1 MVITVNLSM
10 LSAGMTLGWSSPIL
24 VKLANVTESGFDE
37 PVSSSDMSW
46 IVSTVFLTCTFA
58 VFVVPML
65 LDNLGRRYSAILA
78 MVPLIMGG
86 LTMVFARKVW
96 LLFLA
101 RILVGLSMAMSFNV
115 APTYAAEIASKEIRG
130 SLGTIIQIS
139 VCIGATLMLAVGPF
153 VSYLSLNVVYATF
166 AVLTTVPILFLP
178 ESPYYLHSKGRSHE
192 ALKNLTSLRGSETL
206 AKQEIAEYDITK
218 SDKNVKK
225 LSLLRDFIFLKTILL
240 VIIFSTFDQ
249 LTGACTITLYLQPI
263 LQSTK
268 MNISTELAS
277 AVIGLIKLVGAF
289 MTASITDRFGR
300 KPILIWT
307 YFGMTIGMV
316 GFGAYFYISSNTKD
330 MYAFINYIPII
341 CLVLIVWCD
350 SAGQGSLFY
359 AVISE
364 LFEGPARALGVSIG
378 SCTSSIVLFL
388 TSKYLTAVL
397 DAVGPAVT
405 YLGFGVVC
413 IFGGLF
419 ITFCIPETK
428 GKTFSEIQKT
438 LGRDIYYFELIM
450 KLFCSL
456 SSKVRQCIYVMVA
469 DLCSLA
475 SGLCVGWSS
484 PVLVKLQ
491 DSNSTVLPELIT
503 NDEGTWLVSAP
514 QLTCIVFLLIGSPI
528 VDRVGRKY
536 GLLLVY
542 LPKLVACIL
551 LIFGTRIWTLMLARS
566 IEGVSLAFSYVS
578 ASTYTAEIA
587 DKNIRGSLG
596 TLIQIFRSLGI
607 VGMFSFG
614 PFLNYLNLHIVYI
627 AITIVS
633 ALTVVVLPESPYFL
647 YSKGKIEE
655 SEEVLNSLRETKQEV
670 QDELR
675 MFSEGE
681 NKEKLDFK
689 QVLRKRVFWKSMGI
703 SVFLS
708 GVGTCTGFSTIV
720 FYLQNLMEEAGT
732 NKPEVAS
739 VILGVVQILACFPP
753 IYVSD
758 KCGRIP
764 ILSCNMIIMTF
775 GMVMLGTF
783 FWCKDNGYEINAF
796 LSILPLLSASIV
808 SFAGSGYGSI
818 VFILIPE
825 LFEGAQR
832 ALGVSISFIA
842 LSLGFFAVG
851 KFYSIL
857 LSSIGLSGIFWM
869 YSIICFI
876 LSMFTMTCVPETKGK
891 MFDEIQMA
899 LEGKLVKVGEGR

>member
-1 MVITVNLSM
+1 MLKLRPHLRQYAMVITVNLSM

-86 LTMVFARKVW
+86 LAMVFASKVW

-101 RILVGLSMAMSFNV
+101 RFLVGLSMAMSFNV

-153 VSYLSLNVVYATF
+153 VSYLSLNVVYAIF

-192 ALKNLTSLRGSETL
+192 ALKNLTTLRGSETL
-206 AKQEIAEYDITK
+206 AKQEIVEYDMTK

-225 LSLLRDFIFLKTILL
+225 LSLLKDFILLKTILL
-240 VIIFSTFDQ
+240 VPKV
-249 LTGACTITLYLQPI
+249 CY
-263 LQSTK
+263 K
-268 MNISTELAS
+268 
-277 AVIGLIKLVGAF
+277 
-289 MTASITDRFGR
+289 
-300 KPILIWT
+300 
-307 YFGMTIGMV
+307 
-316 GFGAYFYISSNTKD
+316 
-330 MYAFINYIPII
+330 INN
-341 CLVLIVWCD
+341 
-350 SAGQGSLFY
+350 F
-359 AVISE
+359 
-364 LFEGPARALGVSIG
+364 FR
-378 SCTSSIVLFL
+378 
-388 TSKYLTAVL
+388 
-397 DAVGPAVT
+397 
-405 YLGFGVVC
+405 
-413 IFGGLF
+413 
-419 ITFCIPETK
+419 
-428 GKTFSEIQKT
+428 
-438 LGRDIYYFELIM
+438 LIM

-456 SSKVRQCIYVMVA
+456 SPKVRQCIYVMVA

-491 DSNSTVLPELIT
+491 DRNSTVLPELIT

-542 LPKLVACIL
+542 LPKLVACL
-551 LIFGTRIWTLMLARS
+551 LFIFGTRIWALMLARS

-633 ALTVVVLPESPYFL
+633 AFTVVLLPESPYFL

-703 SVFLS
+703 SVFLT

-720 FYLQNLMEEAGT
+720 FYLQNIMEEAGT

-758 KCGRIP
+758 KYGRIP

-899 LEGKLVKVGEGR
+899 LEGKLVKDGEGR